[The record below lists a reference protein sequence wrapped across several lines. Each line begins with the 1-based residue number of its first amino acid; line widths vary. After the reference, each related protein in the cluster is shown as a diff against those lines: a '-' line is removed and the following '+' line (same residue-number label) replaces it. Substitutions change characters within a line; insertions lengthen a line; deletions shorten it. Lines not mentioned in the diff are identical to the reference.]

1 MVGRELWLVLSVD
14 LRMEMCCSVVI
25 FYELNSIESYSLV
38 YRKELSSKYYRLLD
52 LKTGVG
58 FIFSS

>member
-1 MVGRELWLVLSVD
+1 MVGRELWLVLGVD

>member
-38 YRKELSSKYYRLLD
+38 YRKELSSTYYRLLD
-52 LKTGVG
+52 FKTGVG